1 MRSDLIIL
9 VLIIICII
17 IVYKNNLLDLIGIS
31 KTNEPFFDE
40 KTELINAIADKLH
53 ISNRRI
59 VNLEYSFY
67 PEGSNNLIVR
77 FGILAKNNF
86 EINELNNKELLET
99 INHLFETNTF
109 IINYQDELI
118 KLNKNSV
125 VNEDSNINDSFTN
138 TMVNSVKPSE
148 NFDKYQCN
156 IDPQFDN
163 VNLLR
168 VKNMVD
174 FKYRNVP
181 HDESLTKF
189 IKLKNENG
197 KLKSIDSLT
206 TCTI

>member
-53 ISNRRI
+53 ISSRRI

-148 NFDKYQCN
+148 NFDKYQCD

-168 VKNMVD
+168 VK
-174 FKYRNVP
+174 KYGR
-181 HDESLTKF
+181 L
-189 IKLKNENG
+189 
-197 KLKSIDSLT
+197 
-206 TCTI
+206 